1 MLINAFRSLLS
12 GGGIDWLSVFSQI
25 LACLFIILIVLPIHE
40 FAHGWVAHKLGDD
53 TPKWQGRLTLNP
65 LASLDPLGSLGIL
78 LFGIGWA
85 KPVQINAR
93 NFKNPKRDMAITAA
107 AGPIS
112 NILAA
117 FVGML
122 IFNVIRLFAEF
133 LPWQVRLFIQIFF
146 SYYVS
151 INIMLAVFNLLPIP
165 PLDGS
170 RIVGAFLSDRALYT
184 YYRYQ
189 NFIMIGL
196 FVLLFSGVLDVPL
209 TWLQNIVGGGLQW
222 LANLPFEAFGVL

>member
-1 MLINAFRSLLS
+1 
-12 GGGIDWLSVFSQI
+12 
-25 LACLFIILIVLPIHE
+25 
-40 FAHGWVAHKLGDD
+40 
-53 TPKWQGRLTLNP
+53 
-65 LASLDPLGSLGIL
+65 
-78 LFGIGWA
+78 
-85 KPVQINAR
+85 
-93 NFKNPKRDMAITAA
+93 
-107 AGPIS
+107 
-112 NILAA
+112 
-117 FVGML
+117 ML
-122 IFNVIRLFAEF
+122 IFNVIRLFAES

-170 RIVGAFLSDRALYT
+170 RIVGAFLSNRALYT

-209 TWLQNIVGGGLQW
+209 TWLQNVVGGGLQW